1 MWIVLGPVAS
11 LPPRWGLAMF
21 LERFPGVRPFRP
33 SPLGYRRL
41 PRWACR
47 PPGSR
52 WMLLFAF
59 SLCPLCPLWL
69 NLGMSFEGDSRA
81 TPVLQ
86 AAQAGD
92 RQAAADLLPLVYDE
106 LRKLAA
112 HKLAHQTPGQTL
124 QPTALVHEA
133 YLRVAGDSQV
143 SWEGR
148 RHFFFAAARAMRD
161 ILVEQARR
169 KAGSMRGGD
178 RRRQELDDACAV
190 LKPPSEDVLAVHEA
204 LEELETRDPLK
215 AQIVLLRYFTGL
227 TMDETA
233 AVLGIPARTLDRQ
246 WRYIRAW
253 LMKRLG

>member
-1 MWIVLGPVAS
+1 M
-11 LPPRWGLAMF
+11 
-21 LERFPGVRPFRP
+21 
-33 SPLGYRRL
+33 
-41 PRWACR
+41 
-47 PPGSR
+47 
-52 WMLLFAF
+52 
-59 SLCPLCPLWL
+59 
-69 NLGMSFEGDSRA
+69 
-81 TPVLQ
+81 LQ

-92 RQAAADLLPLVYDE
+92 RQAAADLLPLVYEE

-112 HKLAHQTPGQTL
+112 HKLAQQTPGQTL

-133 YLRVAGDSQV
+133 YLRVAGDNHV

-169 KAGSMRGGD
+169 KAGPMRGGD

-190 LKPPSEDVLAVHEA
+190 LEPPSEDVLGVHEA
-204 LEELETRDPLK
+204 LEELETRDALK

-233 AVLGIPARTLDRQ
+233 AVLGIPARTLDRH

-253 LMKRLG
+253 LMKKLS

>member
-1 MWIVLGPVAS
+1 
-11 LPPRWGLAMF
+11 
-21 LERFPGVRPFRP
+21 
-33 SPLGYRRL
+33 
-41 PRWACR
+41 
-47 PPGSR
+47 
-52 WMLLFAF
+52 
-59 SLCPLCPLWL
+59 
-69 NLGMSFEGDSRA
+69 MSSGDSRA
-81 TPVLQ
+81 TAVLQ

-92 RQAAADLLPLVYDE
+92 RQAAADLLPLVYEE

-112 HKLAHQTPGQTL
+112 HKLAQQTPGQTL

-169 KAGSMRGGD
+169 KAGPQRGGN
-178 RRRQELDDACAV
+178 RRRQELDDACAI
-190 LKPPSEDVLAVHEA
+190 LKPPSVDVLAVHEA
-204 LEELETRDPLK
+204 LEELESRDPLK
-215 AQIVLLRYFTGL
+215 VQIVLLHYFTGL

-233 AVLGIPARTLDRQ
+233 AVLGIAQRTLDRH

-253 LMKRLG
+253 LMKRLS